1 MIPPY
6 HFIASLLLSIV
17 LYPFYGINSFFV
29 LVGGFLPDLDHYL
42 WYIYHFKDFNLL
54 NAYKFYVKVVKE
66 RSYSKQKKCII
77 IFHTIEFL
85 ILIAILAFYS
95 KIFFIILIGLL
106 FHYAI
111 DTITVLFIHKGTFV
125 VYSVIWW
132 FVKYRK

>member
-29 LVGGFLPDLDHYL
+29 LIGGFLTDLDHYI
-42 WYIYHFKDFNLL
+42 WYIYHFKDFSFIK
-54 NAYKFYVKVVKE
+54 AYKYYLKVFKE
-66 RSYSKQKKCII
+66 KSFNKQKKCII

-85 ILIAILAFYS
+85 ILIVILAFYS
-95 KIFFIILIGLL
+95 KIMFIILIGLL

-111 DTITVLFIHKGTFV
+111 DAITILFITKGTFA

-132 FVKYRK
+132 FVRYRK